1 MNCFGLLGIN
11 CFTSLMSL
19 FTHLYN
25 GVSLLG
31 SPLWDAERFTIK
43 ALNVLIDKVKDLQT
57 LILEIDD
64 PQVELHLLQSCL
76 NVCKINHL
84 LRTIPS
90 EIILNQLGK
99 LDENIRSTLAG
110 IIHSPMPCLKLF
122 FQSVTEA

>member
-1 MNCFGLLGIN
+1 MYYKSYF
-11 CFTSLMSL
+11 
-19 FTHLYN
+19 
-25 GVSLLG
+25 V
-31 SPLWDAERFTIK
+31 WDAERFTIK

-90 EIILNQLGK
+90 EIILNHAARK
-99 LDENIRSTLAG
+99 S
-110 IIHSPMPCLKLF
+110 
-122 FQSVTEA
+122 